1 MNQILRII
9 ELGSY
14 LGGILG
20 LVGGVIVKLAPIG
33 VTTARAGFEFAAACF
48 LCAIASQRIAA
59 SLKPAEE
66 QEKAKAKAA
75 AA

>member
-1 MNQILRII
+1 MNQVLRII
-9 ELGSY
+9 QLGSY
-14 LGGILG
+14 LAGIIG
-20 LVGGVIVKLAPIG
+20 LAGGVIVKLAGIAG
-33 VTTARAGFEFAAACF
+33 VTARGGFELAAACF
-48 LCAIASQRIAA
+48 LCAIASARIAA

>member
-9 ELGSY
+9 QLGSY
-14 LGGILG
+14 LGGIIG
-20 LVGGVIVKLAPIG
+20 LAGGLIVKLAGIAG
-33 VTTARAGFEFAAACF
+33 VSARGGFELAAACF
-48 LCAIASQRIAA
+48 LCAIASGRIAA

>member
-9 ELGSY
+9 QLGSY
-14 LGGILG
+14 LGGIIG
-20 LVGGVIVKLAPIG
+20 LAGGVIVKLAGIT
-33 VTTARAGFEFAAACF
+33 VTSARAGFELAAACF
-48 LCAIASQRIAA
+48 LCAIASARIAA

-66 QEKAKAKAA
+66 QEKAKGRAA

>member
-1 MNQILRII
+1 MNQVLRII
-9 ELGSY
+9 QLGSY

-20 LVGGVIVKLAPIG
+20 LAGGVIVRLAGIG
-33 VTTARAGFEFAAACF
+33 VTSARAGFELAAACF
-48 LCAIASQRIAA
+48 LCAIASERIAA

-66 QEKAKAKAA
+66 QEEAKAKAA

>member
-1 MNQILRII
+1 MTQVLRII
-9 ELGSY
+9 QLGSY

-20 LVGGVIVKLAPIG
+20 VAAGLIVKLAGIT
-33 VTTARAGFEFAAACF
+33 VTTGRSGFELAAACF
-48 LCAIASQRIAA
+48 LCAIASERIAA

-66 QEKAKAKAA
+66 QEKAKARAA

>member
-9 ELGSY
+9 QLGSY
-14 LGGILG
+14 LGGIIG
-20 LVGGVIVKLAPIG
+20 LAGGVIVKLAGIT
-33 VTTARAGFEFAAACF
+33 VTSARAGFELAAACF
-48 LCAIASQRIAA
+48 LCAIASARIAA

-66 QEKAKAKAA
+66 QEEAKAKAA